1 MKKKI
6 FTAILALVS
15 ANVFADPSAIVSDAT
30 TLEKGEIA
38 ELAKD
43 SAVWKFPG
51 SFGINANQAYFND
64 YCTDGTGASVS
75 LDAFLNLN
83 ANYVRN
89 KVLWENSLSAKYGFI
104 YSSEFTG
111 EDLIRKNMDEFILNT
126 KYGYKVSKYWYVS
139 AFLQIYLL
147 IIWIIM

>member
-111 EDLIRKNMDEFILNT
+111 EE
-126 KYGYKVSKYWYVS
+126 
-139 AFLQIYLL
+139 
-147 IIWIIM
+147 